1 MRRLEQLCVQY
12 LEATVNHQNVLEAL
26 HNASHLNL
34 FFIKEFCLKFIVKET
49 NYNQIVMSKDF
60 EKLEQPLMVEI
71 IRRRQQT
78 PQSRP
83 QAEHQFESTGGC
95 YDIEIFSCAKQRNF
109 CWRNICGYGCSCT
122 MLRFLLN
129 RF

>member
-12 LEATVNHQNVLEAL
+12 LEATINHQNVLEAL

-71 IRRRQQT
+71 IRRRQQI

-95 YDIEIFSCAKQRNF
+95 NGIEIFSCAKQWSF
-109 CWRNICGYGCSCT
+109 CLRNICGNGSSYT
-122 MLRFLLN
+122 MFRYY
-129 RF
+129 

>member
-12 LEATVNHQNVLEAL
+12 LEATINHQNVLEAL

-95 YDIEIFSCAKQRNF
+95 YDIEVFSCANQWNL
-109 CWRNICGYGCSCT
+109 CVRNICVNGSSCT
-122 MLRFLLN
+122 VFRC
-129 RF
+129 

>member
-12 LEATVNHQNVLEAL
+12 LEATINHQNVLEAL
-26 HNASHLNL
+26 RNASHLNL

-78 PQSRP
+78 PQSRL
-83 QAEHQFESTGGC
+83 QAEHQFENTGGC
-95 YDIEIFSCAKQRNF
+95 HGIEIFNCAKQ
-109 CWRNICGYGCSCT
+109 
-122 MLRFLLN
+122 
-129 RF
+129 